1 MELNRELLMSY
12 LFIYLFIIEG
22 EYGTDS
28 NFESEWTDS
37 ESEMEG
43 NWSDDVLSDNK
54 PRSSLRGKRI
64 HQKNCFS
71 EDLFSVTIKVH
82 DCTLINLALNKKVY
96 SIVSFFSF
104 QNKWYISY
112 LCWHCKRHL

>member
-1 MELNRELLMSY
+1 MFNLIKLNGIKPGTTDVVFIY
-12 LFIYLFIIEG
+12 LFIYLFVIGG

-54 PRSSLRGKRI
+54 PRSSLWGKRI
-64 HQKNCFS
+64 HKKKL
-71 EDLFSVTIKVH
+71 LF
-82 DCTLINLALNKKVY
+82 
-96 SIVSFFSF
+96 
-104 QNKWYISY
+104 
-112 LCWHCKRHL
+112 

>member
-71 EDLFSVTIKVH
+71 EDLFSVTSS
-82 DCTLINLALNKKVY
+82 AVY
-96 SIVSFFSF
+96 HI
-104 QNKWYISY
+104 Y
-112 LCWHCKRHL
+112 CHLLLSLVILTN

>member
-54 PRSSLRGKRI
+54 PRSSLWGKRI
-64 HQKNCFS
+64 HHKNFFS
-71 EDLFSVTIKVH
+71 DDLFSVTM
-82 DCTLINLALNKKVY
+82 N
-96 SIVSFFSF
+96 
-104 QNKWYISY
+104 
-112 LCWHCKRHL
+112 

>member
-1 MELNRELLMSY
+1 MAPTVTLRVNGLIAKVKWKVIGLMTFFPITSQDH
-12 LFIYLFIIEG
+12 L
-22 EYGTDS
+22 YGVS
-28 NFESEWTDS
+28 
-37 ESEMEG
+37 
-43 NWSDDVLSDNK
+43 K
-54 PRSSLRGKRI
+54 YIK
-64 HQKNCFS
+64 KNCFS